1 MSLASKL
8 KNRIEIYRRTL
19 VAGKLG
25 DTFEDTLLK
34 KVWADIVPAG
44 AGVKGAEA
52 ETERVENK
60 FKIIIR
66 KTDIE
71 HTDYIMFEGEKYEI
85 NHIIRRR

>member
-34 KVWADIVPAG
+34 KYGQI
-44 AGVKGAEA
+44 
-52 ETERVENK
+52 
-60 FKIIIR
+60 
-66 KTDIE
+66 
-71 HTDYIMFEGEKYEI
+71 
-85 NHIIRRR
+85 